1 MARSIT
7 MKAVQGAGGVEVR
20 ALINHPMSIG
30 KLDKVSGKYVEAHYI
45 EDVVVSLNGK
55 PIVQGDWSSGVARN
69 PYLSFRVRGAVPG
82 DKLRLTWR
90 DSRGASD
97 SHEITLT

>member
-7 MKAVQGAGGVEVR
+7 MKAIQGAGGVEVR

-30 KLDKVSGKYVEAHYI
+30 KLDKISGNYVEAHYI

-55 PIVQGDWSSGVARN
+55 PIVQGNWSSGVARN
-69 PYLSFRVRGAVPG
+69 PYLSFRVRGAMPG